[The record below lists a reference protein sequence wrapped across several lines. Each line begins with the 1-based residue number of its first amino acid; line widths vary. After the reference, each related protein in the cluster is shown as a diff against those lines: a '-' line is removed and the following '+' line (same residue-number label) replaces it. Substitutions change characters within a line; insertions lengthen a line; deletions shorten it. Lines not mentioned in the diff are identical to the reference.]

1 MVLLKRIERCKN
13 AVRREA
19 KRGKLQMRFTIY
31 ADEVNALEEE
41 GFKVK
46 VPKNFQ
52 NISKKNLV
60 RVTIYWGEP
69 TTTGGFAQQC
79 KNQVKKFRFRMNA
92 IKRSCKVKADKQYLK
107 ELVDEE
113 EELSADD
120 NEYGYYDD

>member
-52 NISKKNLV
+52 SIPKKNLV
-60 RVTIYWGEP
+60 RV
-69 TTTGGFAQQC
+69 A
-79 KNQVKKFRFRMNA
+79 V
-92 IKRSCKVKADKQYLK
+92 RSRLT
-107 ELVDEE
+107 
-113 EELSADD
+113 SSI
-120 NEYGYYDD
+120 